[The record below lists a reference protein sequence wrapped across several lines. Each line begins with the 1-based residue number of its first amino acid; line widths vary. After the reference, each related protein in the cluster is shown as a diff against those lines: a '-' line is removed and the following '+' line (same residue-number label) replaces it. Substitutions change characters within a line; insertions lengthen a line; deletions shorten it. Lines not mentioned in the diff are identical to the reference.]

1 MKNAIVWSEI
11 PVTDM
16 KKAAAL
22 YEATLGV
29 KLELSDFG
37 GVPHAVFPYSDNTVS
52 GALVVDA
59 KRKRGAGTTIYLAT
73 TDGVASSLA
82 RAVEAGAKVVQP
94 MTSIAPHGSIALIE
108 DFDGNVVGLHQEQA
122 K

>member
-1 MKNAIVWSEI
+1 MRKPDKRLSRRGAKVQIERTNPMKNAIVWFEI

-16 KKAAAL
+16 KKSAAL

-29 KLELSDFG
+29 KLEVSELG
-37 GVPHAVFPYSDNTVS
+37 GVPHAVFPYSETTVS
-52 GALVVDA
+52 GALVVDP

-73 TDGVASSLA
+73 TDGVSRSLA

-94 MTSIAPHGSIALIE
+94 MT
-108 DFDGNVVGLHQEQA
+108 
-122 K
+122 